1 MANKISN
8 VVFRV
13 EDPQRLAKWYKEVL
27 GMSIKMEKD
36 TICVCKYDVGSGV
49 KLIKELNSPKS
60 SYKSDRNNVYWK
72 IGLTLTDVNLA
83 TEKLRNHGC
92 SVSNPAQ
99 FLDIGYLCHLADPDG
114 FGIELL
120 QHTFEKNFVKNPTL
134 PHGDKPLGMQNS

>member
-1 MANKISN
+1 MSNKIAN

-13 EDPQRLAKWYKEVL
+13 EEPQRLAKWYKEVL
-27 GMSIKMEKD
+27 GMSVKMEKD
-36 TICVCKYDVGSGV
+36 SICVCEYDGNGSGV
-49 KLIKELNSPKS
+49 KLIKELNFPKS
-60 SYKSDRNNVYWK
+60 SYKSERNNVYWK
-72 IGLTLTDVNLA
+72 IGLALADVNLA

-99 FLDIGYLCHLADPDG
+99 FLDIGFLCHLADPDG

-134 PHGDKPLGMQNS
+134 PHEDKPIGN